1 MSEALQSAFVIEAG
15 SQLDRLERA
24 LLALEQRPR
33 DRPELDEAFRAAHTL
48 KGSASVI
55 GNVEIEWFAHVI
67 ESVLERVRCST
78 LAVGPHMVST
88 LLACAD
94 HLRFLVGLAGMEE
107 ATPEFAEYDRA
118 RLIGELVPYLGGEL
132 TLSDAGGG
140 IPEAGHW
147 RLTLRFSPDVFR
159 QGLDPAYFLHHL
171 ASIGSVRAVRTLADC
186 LPAADR
192 YDPELCYLRF
202 EIELETARDKQAI
215 EDVFACVRESCE
227 LRIRPPAHQLH
238 SYAELIRALPDSEL
252 RLGEMLVRVGALT
265 ADELAGALRA
275 QRVGLETGAMQIGT
289 ILVEHGYVEPEL
301 VRAAAARQ
309 AEIRARMAQE
319 TQYLKLPLAQ
329 FDHLVARLETL
340 VSRLATVVPSQP
352 QLATEAEEAFRLAFA
367 LRTVRVAE
375 CFERLGRTVR
385 DLAFELGKEVDFEL
399 LGGELCIDRS
409 LAETACGAVN
419 HLVRNAL
426 DHGIEAPEA
435 REAAGK
441 PRRGLVRLA
450 LQAVDGGLRLEV
462 ADDGRGLASAE
473 LLAAARRRGMLG
485 DDETPARDALLAL
498 AFAPGFSTRDE
509 AGRYS
514 GRGVGLDAVRET
526 ALALGGEV
534 ALESE
539 PGRGTRVLMHLPAN
553 ATAATNVP
561 SSAA

>member
-140 IPEAGHW
+140 LPQAGHW
-147 RLTLRFSPDVFR
+147 RLSLRFSPDVFR

-171 ASIGSVRAVRTLADC
+171 ASIGTLGAVRTLTDC
-186 LPAADR
+186 LPVVDR

-275 QRVGLETGAMQIGT
+275 QRVGQETGATPIGT

-301 VRAAAARQ
+301 VRVAAARQ

-329 FDHLVARLETL
+329 FDRLLGQLETL
-340 VSRLATVVPSQP
+340 KDGLATAARPQP
-352 QLATEAEEAFRLAFA
+352 QLAAEAEEVFRLASA
-367 LRTVRVAE
+367 LRTVRGAE

-385 DLAFELGKEVDFEL
+385 DLALELGKEVDFEL
-399 LGGELCIDRS
+399 IGGALEIDRT
-409 LAETACGAVN
+409 LAETACGAVA
-419 HLVRNAL
+419 HLVRNAI
-426 DHGIEAPEA
+426 DHGIESPEA

-441 PRRGLVRLA
+441 PRRGTVRLA
-450 LQAVDGGLRLEV
+450 LEAAEDGLRLEV

-473 LLAAARRRGMLG
+473 LLAAARRRGLLG
-485 DDETPARDALLAL
+485 SDETPEREALLAL
-498 AFAPGFSTRDE
+498 VFTPGFSTRDE

-539 PGRGTRVLMHLPAN
+539 PGHGTRVLLRLPAN
-553 ATAATNVP
+553 AP
-561 SSAA
+561 SVARAQTQAD